1 MIRAFRRSLACA
13 THCAVCACFVYA
25 CFVCVCAIASAQPPS
40 AQGRFNV
47 TPTRLVLRPN
57 EKSTSLLLK
66 NESAEALRFQVT
78 AFAWTNAIDGE
89 MKVDPTKDVVFFP
102 ALFSIAPGQTRRVR
116 VATSARATA
125 HERAYRLIVEQLP
138 SRAGP
143 RVEGGVEMLTRLNV
157 PLFLEPG
164 TRVAQVTLDHV
175 ALRAGALTFDVHN
188 TGTVHV
194 RLDEVV
200 VKGLSREGTPAHQQR
215 VPGWYLLPG
224 ETRLYQL
231 PLEPHVCRALA
242 SVVVTTTFAQMPG
255 QTLEERAAVDAGTCK
270 AQ

>member
-1 MIRAFRRSLACA
+1 MIRAVRRTLA
-13 THCAVCACFVYA
+13 AVALVSAAAVFAELLVVCSFAYA
-25 CFVCVCAIASAQPPS
+25 QTLQ
-40 AQGRFNV
+40 QGRFNV
-47 TPTRLVLRPN
+47 TPTRLVLRPS
-57 EKSTSLLLK
+57 ETSTSLLLK
-66 NESAEALRFQVT
+66 NESAEAIRFQVT
-78 AFAWTNAIDGE
+78 AFSWTNAPDGE
-89 MKVDPTKDVVFFP
+89 MKLTATKDIVFFP

-116 VATSARATA
+116 VATSERATT

-143 RVEGGVEMLTRLNV
+143 RMEGGVEMLTRLNV

-164 TRVAQVTLDHV
+164 TRVAQATLDHV
-175 ALRAGALTFDVHN
+175 ALRDGALTFDVHN

-194 RLDEVV
+194 RLDDVV
-200 VKGLSREGTPAHQQR
+200 VKGFAREGTPAHEQR

-231 PLEPHVCRALA
+231 SLDPDVCRAIA

-255 QTLEERAAVDAGTCK
+255 RTLEERAAVDAGACK
-270 AQ
+270 SP

>member
-1 MIRAFRRSLACA
+1 
-13 THCAVCACFVYA
+13 
-25 CFVCVCAIASAQPPS
+25 
-40 AQGRFNV
+40 
-47 TPTRLVLRPN
+47 
-57 EKSTSLLLK
+57 
-66 NESAEALRFQVT
+66 
-78 AFAWTNAIDGE
+78 
-89 MKVDPTKDVVFFP
+89 MKLDPTKDVVFFP

-116 VATSARATA
+116 VATSERATT

-164 TRVAQVTLDHV
+164 TRVAQATLDHL
-175 ALRAGALTFDVHN
+175 ALRDGALTFDVHN

-194 RLDEVV
+194 RLGEVV
-200 VKGLSREGTPAHQQR
+200 VKGLSREGAPAHEQR

-231 PLEPHVCRALA
+231 PLEPAHLPRARLGGGDDD
-242 SVVVTTTFAQMPG
+242 VRP
-255 QTLEERAAVDAGTCK
+255 DAGSDAARNARPSTPVRAK
-270 AQ
+270 HRDPSGVARVTAGERSPRRSA

>member
-1 MIRAFRRSLACA
+1 MMCAVWRSLACA
-13 THCAVCACFVYA
+13 VLLCFACVVAYA
-25 CFVCVCAIASAQPPS
+25 QSPS
-40 AQGRFNV
+40 AGPSAESGQGRFNV
-47 TPTRLVLRPN
+47 TPTRLILRPN
-57 EKSTSLLLK
+57 ETSTSLLLK

-78 AFAWTNAIDGE
+78 AFAWTNAVDGE
-89 MKVDPTKDVVFFP
+89 MKLEPTKDVVFFP

-116 VATSARATA
+116 VAATERATTN
-125 HERAYRLIVEQLP
+125 ERAYRLIVEQLP

-164 TRVAQVTLDHV
+164 TRVAQATLDHL
-175 ALRAGALTFDVHN
+175 ALRDGALTFDVHN

-200 VKGLSREGTPAHQQR
+200 VKGLSREGTPAHEQR

-224 ETRLYQL
+224 ETRFYRL
-231 PLEPHVCRALA
+231 PLEPDICRALA
-242 SVVVTTTFAQMPG
+242 SVVVTTTFAQIPG
-255 QTLEERAAVDAGTCK
+255 RTLEERAAVDVGACK
-270 AQ
+270 AP

>member
-1 MIRAFRRSLACA
+1 MMRVVWRSLACA
-13 THCAVCACFVYA
+13 VLLAVCV
-25 CFVCVCAIASAQPPS
+25 VCAGAHAQQLPP
-40 AQGRFNV
+40 AAAGQGRFNV

-57 EKSTSLLLK
+57 ETSTSLLLK
-66 NESAEALRFQVT
+66 NEASEALRFQVT
-78 AFAWTNAIDGE
+78 AFTWTNAIDGE
-89 MKVDPTKDVVFFP
+89 MQLEPTKDVVFFP

-116 VATSARATA
+116 VAATERATT

-143 RVEGGVEMLTRLNV
+143 RVESGVEMLTRLNV

-164 TRVAQVTLDHV
+164 TRVAQATLDHV
-175 ALRAGALTFDVHN
+175 ALRDGALTFDVHN

-194 RLDEVV
+194 RLDDVV
-200 VKGLSREGTPAHQQR
+200 VKGLSREGTPAHEQR

-231 PLEPHVCRALA
+231 PIAPDTCRALA
-242 SVVVTTTFAQMPG
+242 SVVVTTTFAQIPG
-255 QTLEERAAVDAGTCK
+255 RTLEERAAVDPGACK
-270 AQ
+270 AP